1 MLTFSELLHTKLPVG
16 DDIKRFP
23 GIIEGEKNINESFCD
38 TLNKRNSSN

>member
-1 MLTFSELLHTKLPVG
+1 MLTFSELMLTKLPVG
-16 DDIKRFP
+16 DIKRFP